1 MKRIIT
7 LSLLA
12 LMALVSVQC
21 SPEET
26 KETPVKTLSVSLA
39 SSVDLPYGE
48 NVSVNYTCSDAS
60 GNVSVSASGVPSGV
74 TFKSEGSDSKGGTFT
89 LQSLLD
95 EDKTVTVTLTFKD
108 SKTSC
113 TKDLSVTTHKAPET
127 LSVST
132 TVSELDIMKGEKA
145 ILQYTTRAA
154 NGDVNVA
161 FKTPVEGLTLT
172 NAYSKEEGTVTFSSS
187 ISEEKTVEAVLVFS
201 DSKVSVEKPLTIK
214 NHIPTEKPSAVTVDA
229 DSRYVYPVETN
240 HATTL
245 SFTVM
250 CADVV
255 SEVSV
260 SADDG
265 LRTEISLADDKKS
278 GTVKV
283 YAEKAIS
290 GDKKVTITAGNNG
303 GTASKEVVLTAA
315 YLNID
320 TEAVSVPSA
329 GTTSPR
335 GINVST
341 NLKFTIEAVF
351 GGFVDASVDGSRI
364 LLSVGENVQWEDR
377 TQTVT
382 VSDEDKII
390 KRTISVTQ
398 AKTSGSNA
406 SDRATLMVIY
416 ESMNI
421 KEWHDAEPLNTP
433 TMMAPNYRFWGIP
446 VDKEHFPSLSNASS
460 DPWEGTYWTGYQ
472 GQGRC
477 RELGFYGEQ
486 PKSTGV
492 LPEEISHLTCLQEFT
507 VNANHNLHM
516 PLPNSIAEMVNLKSL
531 AINGNNLNI
540 NLAEWTGLMR
550 LLDNSNKKL
559 TSLCFCEDNLHGEY
573 PAWLTKLGEKGSWGF
588 SGNHLSGRI
597 PDEVANMPYAKKTFG
612 IRIWEVEGCPAFDVK
627 NFKPAGTD
635 GVSVYMTGIE
645 CEIYTQKDNYALW
658 IGERP
663 ENTKWV
669 EDEFGG
675 HWEWV
680 VD

>member
-1 MKRIIT
+1 MKRFFIF
-7 LSLLA
+7 LFA
-12 LMALVSVQC
+12 VMALAFVQC
-21 SPEET
+21 TPQET
-26 KETPVKTLSVSLA
+26 KETPEKTLSVSLA
-39 SSVDLPYGE
+39 SSVDLPYGD

-127 LSVST
+127 LLVST

-145 ILQYTTRAA
+145 ILQYTTKAA
-154 NGDVNVA
+154 NGNVNVA

-172 NAYSKEEGTVTFSSS
+172 NVYSKEEGTVTFSSS
-187 ISEEKTVEAVLVFS
+187 ISEEKTVEVVLVFS

-229 DSRYVYPVETN
+229 DSRYVYPAETN

-260 SADDG
+260 AADDG
-265 LRTEISLADDKKS
+265 LRTELSLADDKKS

-283 YAEKAIS
+283 YAGKAIS

-303 GTASKEVVLTAA
+303 GTASKEVTLTAA
-315 YLNID
+315 YLDID

-341 NLKFTIEAVF
+341 NLKFAVEAVF
-351 GGFVDASVDGSRI
+351 GGFVDVSVDGSRI

-398 AKTSGSNA
+398 AKTTGSTA
-406 SDRATLMVIY
+406 SDRAALMAIY
-416 ESMNI
+416 ESMNM
-421 KEWHDAEPLNTP
+421 KEWDDAEPLNNDKVF
-433 TMMAPNYRFWGIP
+433 APNYRFWGIP
-446 VDKEHFPSLSNASS
+446 VDKEHFPSLSDASG
-460 DPWEGTYWTGYQ
+460 DPWAGTYWTGYQ

-477 RELGFYGEQ
+477 WELDFYGEQ

-492 LPEEISHLTCLQEFT
+492 LPEEISHLTCLKEFT
-507 VNANHNLHM
+507 VCANHNLHT
-516 PLPNSIAEMVNLKSL
+516 PLPNSVAEMVSLKSL
-531 AINGNNLNI
+531 AIIGNNLNI
-540 NLAEWTGLMR
+540 NLSEWTGLMR
-550 LLDNSNKKL
+550 LLDNPNKNI
-559 TSLCFCEDNLHGEY
+559 TELCFSEDNLHGEY
-573 PAWLTKLGEKGSWGF
+573 PAWLTKLGEKGSW
-588 SGNHLSGRI
+588 SLARNHLSGRI
-597 PDEVANMPYAKKTFG
+597 PDEVANMYYAKKING
-612 IRIWEVEGCPAFDVK
+612 VRIWEVEGCPAFDVSK
-627 NFKPAGTD
+627 FEPAGTD
-635 GVSVYMTGIE
+635 GVSVYMMRIE
-645 CEIYTQKDNYALW
+645 YDIYTQKDNYALW